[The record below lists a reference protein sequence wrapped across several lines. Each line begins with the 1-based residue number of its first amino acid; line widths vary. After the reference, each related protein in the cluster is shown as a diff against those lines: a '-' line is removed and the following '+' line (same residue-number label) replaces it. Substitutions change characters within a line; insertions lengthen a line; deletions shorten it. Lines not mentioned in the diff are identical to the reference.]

1 MTKEKKTYLY
11 LGPAYRQEPTTKKY
25 YHLATDDKG
34 KPVSHK
40 MYCSAVSDKQAGNF
54 FKLRLRNRYGHG
66 DPIILNKKYLY
77 VKEVTQNEEK

>member
-1 MTKEKKTYLY
+1 MKEKKTYLY

-34 KPVSHK
+34 KPVQQK
-40 MYCSAVSDKQAGNF
+40 MYCSAVSDKQASNF

-77 VKEVTQNEEK
+77 VKEEIKNEEK

>member
-1 MTKEKKTYLY
+1 MSKEKKTYLY
-11 LGPAYRQEPTTKKY
+11 LGPAYRQEPVTKKY

-34 KPVSHK
+34 KPVRHK

-77 VKEVTQNEEK
+77 VKEETKNEEK

>member
-1 MTKEKKTYLY
+1 MSKEKKTYLY

-34 KPVSHK
+34 KPVQQK

-66 DPIILNKKYLY
+66 DPIVLNKKYLY
-77 VKEVTQNEEK
+77 VKEVIKNEEK

>member
-1 MTKEKKTYLY
+1 MSKEKKTYLY

-77 VKEVTQNEEK
+77 VKEVAQNEEK

>member
-1 MTKEKKTYLY
+1 MSKEKKTYLY

>member
-1 MTKEKKTYLY
+1 MAKEKKTYLY
-11 LGPAYRQEPTTKKY
+11 LGPAYRQAPTTKKY

-34 KPVSHK
+34 KPVQHK

-66 DPIILNKKYLY
+66 DPIVLNKKYLY
-77 VKEVTQNEEK
+77 VKEVTKNEEK